1 MYSQSHDNLVTE
13 TAFTPKSESS
23 VPGAVQLSLS
33 ADSFSPSS
41 LPPLRK
47 LTCHVC
53 CISCF
58 FPHFPSS
65 AQKGL
70 DVVSTS
76 STTNTS
82 YPGSCELP
90 RTRPGYFL
98 SSLLEQSVL
107 GSCHLS
113 YPSPWP
119 PSNCSSEAFSHP
131 GAGSLKPSPQPLPQ

>member
-1 MYSQSHDNLVTE
+1 MCC
-13 TAFTPKSESS
+13 TA
-23 VPGAVQLSLS
+23 
-33 ADSFSPSS
+33 
-41 LPPLRK
+41 
-47 LTCHVC
+47 
-53 CISCF
+53 CF

-90 RTRPGYFL
+90 RTRPRYFL

-113 YPSPWP
+113 YPGPWP
-119 PSNCSSEAFSHP
+119 PSNCSSEALSHP
-131 GAGSLKPSPQPLPQ
+131 GAGSLKRSPNLCPNNSRGFINLLPQPCSTLIAQQPSPARGLDPMLSLWLLF